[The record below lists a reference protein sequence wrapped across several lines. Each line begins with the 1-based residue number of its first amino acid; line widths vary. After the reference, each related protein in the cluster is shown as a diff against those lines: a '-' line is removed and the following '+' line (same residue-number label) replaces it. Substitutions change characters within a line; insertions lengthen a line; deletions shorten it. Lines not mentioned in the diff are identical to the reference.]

1 MAIRVS
7 ISKLCR
13 GCMSVLENPENSCP
27 YCGFDKSNYPVD
39 KKKLRVDFILKGKYL
54 VGNAINA
61 TPYENTYIAWNLNE
75 DNRVVVKEFLPSGL
89 AIRDDYSTGS
99 VSAIS
104 DETVSVFNKAIDA
117 YVEKA
122 KEIMAQDGDNQIID
136 VFRENGTAYYV
147 MPSVEEDDHYR
158 LRAFTYVDGH
168 DIDRMVEQSRPK
180 KPERVFVQ
188 PARSVTRPSVYP
200 EYSEPAPVTQSV
212 YSQEPQPYIPDRP
225 RGNISAH
232 VVLDN
237 RVEYKPE
244 TVLPSLAESNR
255 EAKEREREKELEKK
269 IEKRI
274 EERLEKRLEQ
284 QMEER
289 INKSNS
295 VFSINPQWA
304 NGGVPSSTTTPV
316 ADVSVVDGTDANRD
330 KGAARDAIPTK
341 QESQS
346 ASATIQGDR
355 RSAYTSIPPISTG
368 AGSGM
373 ATEGKVSQ
381 GQYRG
386 VINVNGRTFDGNQTA
401 VGTQNNSNSAKKFD
415 KTKLSEIKIA
425 GKSLS
430 TVASFAICAVIII
443 LVITTLISKSGDDK
457 NGQNSSV
464 HAANP
469 GTSAP
474 TPTATVYPEGAK
486 VQFNSPEFEEAVRK
500 ALKVPDEQEIT
511 EPFVASVET
520 LNISNCGLT
529 DVTDLAYFTGLK
541 ELDISRNKLND
552 INMLAR
558 LSGLKSLNI
567 EGCKIN
573 DLSPLMGLE
582 DLEYVNIVGNKID
595 DYTPVDNVKL
605 VNGRYCKIYFTY
617 VYHREDGDYDGYSLW
632 SWHSGTIG
640 GEHQFTPVPDG
651 TVTAT
656 VEYYVPLEEVGF
668 KIKYNDWE
676 EDKDV
681 DYDRWVKL
689 NQNRYE
695 EQITIHIYSDEERFE
710 VIYSDGTSAEF
721 GVKPTDKYKD
731 N

>member
-1 MAIRVS
+1 
-7 ISKLCR
+7 
-13 GCMSVLENPENSCP
+13 MSVLENPENSCP

-75 DNRVVVKEFLPSGL
+75 DSRVVVKEFLPSGL
-89 AIRDDYSTGS
+89 AVRDDYSTGS
-99 VSAIS
+99 VSVIS
-104 DETVSVFNKAIDA
+104 DETISGFNKAIDS

-122 KEIMAQDGDNQIID
+122 KEIMSQDGDNQIID

-158 LRAFTYVDGH
+158 LRAFTYVDGQ
-168 DIDRMVEQSRPK
+168 DIDRIVEQSRPK

-200 EYSEPAPVTQSV
+200 EYSEPAPIAQSV
-212 YSQEPQPYIPDRP
+212 YSPEPQPYIPDRP

-316 ADVSVVDGTDANRD
+316 ANKPLSEGAGISYD
-330 KGAARDAIPTK
+330 KGAVQDAPQTK
-341 QESQS
+341 QGTQ
-346 ASATIQGDR
+346 SATIQGDR
-355 RSAYTSIPPISTG
+355 RSAYTSIPPVSTS
-368 AGSGM
+368 ASSGTV
-373 ATEGKVSQ
+373 TEGRVSQ

-386 VINVNGRTFDGNQTA
+386 VINVNGHTFDGGQPA
-401 VGTQNNSNSAKKFD
+401 VNVQNSPNTAKKFD

-474 TPTATVYPEGAK
+474 IPTATVYPEGAK
-486 VQFNSPEFEEAVRK
+486 VQFNSPEFEAAVRK
-500 ALKVPDEQEIT
+500 TLNVPDEQEIT

-541 ELDISRNKLND
+541 ELDLSRNKLND

-558 LSGLKSLNI
+558 LSGLKSLNL
-567 EGCKIN
+567 ENCRIN
-573 DLSPLMGLE
+573 DLSPLMGLA
-582 DLEYVNIVGNKID
+582 DLEYLNIIGNKID
-595 DYTPVDNVKL
+595 DYTPIDNVKL
-605 VNGRYCKIYFTY
+605 VNGRYCKLYFTY
-617 VYHREDGDYDGYSLW
+617 VYHREDGDYAPW
-632 SWHSGTIG
+632 SVWMWGT
-640 GEHQFTPVPDG
+640 GEGTDNAFTG
-651 TVTAT
+651 TDDFGVYL
-656 VEYYVPLEEVGF
+656 EYVA
-668 KIKYNDWE
+668 
-676 EDKDV
+676 DV
-681 DYDRWVKL
+681 DILDLGFIVRTQDWKKDFDGDQFVDLRNITTEVYD
-689 NQNRYE
+689 
-695 EQITIHIYSDEERFE
+695 IYIES
-710 VIYSDGTSAEF
+710 
-721 GVKPTDKYKD
+721 GVEGFTTK
-731 N
+731 